1 MSNEAS
7 ERLALVAELVRLR
20 KAQGLSQTDVAKKMD
35 IGQPAVSEF
44 ERSAG
49 NLKIETLQKYAKAL
63 GVTIEI
69 TLRETGKVGNDE

>member
-1 MSNEAS
+1 MSDEAV

-20 KAQGLSQTDVAKKMD
+20 KAQGLSQTDIAKKMD
-35 IGQPAVSEF
+35 IGQSAVSEV

-69 TLRETGKVGNDE
+69 TLREAWKVGNDE